1 LRDLIERALNVAQVK
16 GASYADVRL
25 VHHEDE
31 SIAVKNGIVEALG
44 RGLDQGL
51 GVRVIA
57 NGAWGFASSA
67 ALTTAEAERVAAL
80 AVDIAR
86 ASALV
91 KSDAESRSNAKS
103 KRCSKLTR

>member
-1 LRDLIERALNVAQVK
+1 MSSILSCVLNERSCPLKDLIERALNVAQLK

-25 VHHEDE
+25 VRREDE

-44 RGLDQGL
+44 RGSDQGL

-67 ALTTAEAERVAAL
+67 ACVGDTATMAEVERVAAL
-80 AVDIAR
+80 AVSIAK
-86 ASALV
+86 A
-91 KSDAESRSNAKS
+91 
-103 KRCSKLTR
+103 